1 MTSDAGPPAAQ
12 PVPEGQAHGLG
23 AGAEFAGYQVVGL
36 IGAGSLGSVYS
47 AVDEHGSAVALKIFA
62 LANSPSNGLSAPD
75 QAAFERETA
84 LNRRLAHPN
93 IVKMMD
99 AGVDRGRAYI
109 AMELVAGTSLAS
121 FTRGARLLPLT
132 AVLGICAKVAD
143 ALAHAHRLGI
153 VHRDVKPQNILLDH
167 PGQTVKLADFGIATL
182 GDTFRT
188 QTGIVPGTPV
198 YMSPEQ
204 LCGGL
209 VDARTDL
216 YALGAVL
223 FESMA
228 GRYPHSAASLG
239 ALLRQV
245 ATQDA
250 PALSDLHTDVP
261 QPVSDLVASLL
272 ARQPARRPND
282 AQVIAEA
289 LRGLAQ
295 SIDQPDRGPKS
306 RG

>member
-1 MTSDAGPPAAQ
+1 MNSD
-12 PVPEGQAHGLG
+12 PVPTAARPAPEGSAIGLKDG
-23 AGAEFAGYQVVGL
+23 TKFAGYRLVGL
-36 IGAGSLGSVYS
+36 IGAGSLGSVYR
-47 AVDEHGSAVALKIFA
+47 AVDQHGMTVAIKIFA
-62 LANSPSNGLSAPD
+62 LANSTSNGLSAPD
-75 QAAFERETA
+75 RAAFERETA
-84 LNRRLAHPN
+84 LNRRLDHPN
-93 IVKMMD
+93 IVKMID
-99 AGVDRGRAYI
+99 AGDDQGRAYI

-121 FTRGARLLPLT
+121 FTRGAQLMPLT
-132 AVLGICAKVAD
+132 AVLNTCTRVAE
-143 ALAHAHRLGI
+143 ALAHAHQLGI
-153 VHRDVKPQNILLDH
+153 VHRDVKPHNILLDH

-223 FESMA
+223 FESIS
-228 GRYPHSAASLG
+228 GRYPHSATSLG

-250 PALSDLHTDVP
+250 PALSEQFTGVP
-261 QPVSDLVASLL
+261 RPVSDLVASLL
-272 ARQPARRPND
+272 ARQPAGRPND

-295 SIDQPDRGPKS
+295 SIDPPDGGPKS